1 MKYACKLL
9 ENNDDDIVVNIQGVI
24 LNCFTNTGINFNV
37 GDDFLAEI
45 NVYDDFKI
53 FPSKSDKPSI
63 KKGIGYRYTI
73 TGTLNIEKQGI
84 DSIIFFSLDD
94 LYNYGYLD
102 NQMVDVS
109 VLRLDISEYDE

>member
-45 NVYDDFKI
+45 NVMMILRF
-53 FPSKSDKPSI
+53 FPV
-63 KKGIGYRYTI
+63 
-73 TGTLNIEKQGI
+73 
-84 DSIIFFSLDD
+84 
-94 LYNYGYLD
+94 
-102 NQMVDVS
+102 NQ
-109 VLRLDISEYDE
+109 ISHQ